1 MKILLSLIGDIIGT
15 TGGVE
20 KVLCNM
26 ANAMAERG
34 HDVTIMAF
42 VNKEGKPFF
51 ALNDSVEFCNM
62 GLGFKYKHLWT
73 NITNLFR
80 DKNTREFR
88 RLMTDCRHIA
98 DRVDSFVSKLNPD
111 IIVAFEQRSVV
122 LFNEYIKPKAPVITM
137 FHFNYSQVLK
147 NEKLH
152 YIYKKSSCIQ
162 VLTKNDLNQTK
173 NIIGNVPVVQIANA
187 VPQYKEIANLNE
199 KRIICIGRVD
209 GKQKRQHLL
218 IEAFAQISSDYP
230 EWTIDIYGDK
240 SFDKKY
246 YNLCVSLID
255 EYNLS
260 KQIKFCGIS
269 DNINK
274 KIMSS
279 SIFAFPS
286 SYEGFSLALAEAL
299 SLGVPAVGYK
309 SCPGTNEMI
318 IDRENGFL
326 IDDGIE
332 TFAEALKK
340 LMSND
345 ALRKRMGVN
354 AKESMKISAP
364 DIIWDKWEQL
374 LLKTTEM
381 DL

>member
-73 NITNLFR
+73 NITNLFM

-173 NIIGNVPVVQIANA
+173 NILGNIPIVQIANA
-187 VPQYKEIANLNE
+187 VPQYKELANLRE
-199 KRIICIGRVD
+199 KRIITVGRIESNC
-209 GKQKRQHLL
+209 KRQHLL
-218 IEAFAQISSDYP
+218 IKAFAKIFKEYP
-230 EWTIDIYGDK
+230 EWRVEIYGDTN
-240 SFDKKY
+240 FDPKY
-246 YNLCVSLID
+246 YQRCLGLIKKL
-255 EYNLS
+255 NLS
-260 KQIKFCGIS
+260 ERVRFCGVTNNVK
-269 DNINK
+269 DRLLK
-274 KIMSS
+274 S

-286 SYEGFSLALAEAL
+286 RHEGFGLALAEAL
-299 SLGVPAVGYK
+299 SVGVPAVGYK
-309 SCPGTNEMI
+309 SCPGTNELI
-318 IDRENGFL
+318 IDRENGL
-326 IDDGIE
+326 LCEDGVDSF
-332 TFAEALKK
+332 T
-340 LMSND
+340 D
-345 ALRKRMGVN
+345 ALVKLIGNDELRRKMGVY
-354 AKESMKISAP
+354 AKQSMQIYSP
-364 DIIWDKWEQL
+364 NVIWNEWEKL
-374 LLKTTEM
+374 LYRLS
-381 DL
+381 LSCS